1 MCIRDSNIPFNP
13 YESSIP
19 LDQQSRLQPE
29 NKNPD
34 IIQAPEV
41 PNSQVTAALN
51 LVHLYIQQHPEAL
64 QALAPEFFDQIN
76 AAIDEAPM
84 GLGDTIRNMLY
95 AKVPWAQLILGG
107 KQGVKGNARHEKYAD
122 LDEEDEEPEQ
132 RTRKASSSILS
143 AAVDDA
149 INMLDRGIA
158 PRDIAENISDVYD
171 LDWNV
176 MTVNRLMMRRPLIQ
190 SNNGTGTKIMS
201 EQDRKLR
208 EAIKTLYNEN
218 IALKAKPVIPQVGLV
233 RTLFRKLW

>member
-1 MCIRDSNIPFNP
+1 MEPNIPFNP

-95 AKVPWAQLILGG
+95 TKVPWAQLILGG
-107 KQGVKGNARHEKYAD
+107 KQGVKDNAGHANR
-122 LDEEDEEPEQ
+122 LDDEYGEEDEPSRQ
-132 RTRKASSSILS
+132 RGASSSVLQMAVKDALS
-143 AAVDDA
+143 LLDA
-149 INMLDRGIA
+149 GVA
-158 PRDIAENISDVYD
+158 PKDVAENINDVYD
-171 LDWNV
+171 LDWSFQ
-176 MTVNRLMMRRPLIQ
+176 TVNRLMMRRPLIQ
-190 SNNGTGTKIMS
+190 GNNGSGQKVMS
-201 EQDRKLR
+201 EQDRKYR

-218 IALKAKPVIPQVGLV
+218 LSLKAKPVIPQVGLI
-233 RTLFRKLW
+233 RALFRKLW

>member
-1 MCIRDSNIPFNP
+1 MENESIPYNA
-13 YESSIP
+13 YSASTP
-19 LDQQSRLQPE
+19 LDQNVRVQPE

-51 LVHLYIQQHPEAL
+51 LAHLYIQQHPEAL

-95 AKVPWAQLILGG
+95 TKVPWAQLILGG
-107 KQGVKGNARHEKYAD
+107 KQGVKGNAGREKYAN
-122 LDEEDEEPEQ
+122 LDEEDEEPEERQ
-132 RTRKASSSILS
+132 RGASSSVLQMAVKDALS
-143 AAVDDA
+143 LLDA
-149 INMLDRGIA
+149 GVA
-158 PRDIAENISDVYD
+158 PKDVAENINDVYD
-171 LDWNV
+171 LDWSFQ
-176 MTVNRLMMRRPLIQ
+176 TVNRLMMRRPLIQ
-190 SNNGTGTKIMS
+190 GNNGSGQKVMS
-201 EQDRKLR
+201 EQDRKYR

-218 IALKAKPVIPQVGLV
+218 IALKTKPVIPQVGLV